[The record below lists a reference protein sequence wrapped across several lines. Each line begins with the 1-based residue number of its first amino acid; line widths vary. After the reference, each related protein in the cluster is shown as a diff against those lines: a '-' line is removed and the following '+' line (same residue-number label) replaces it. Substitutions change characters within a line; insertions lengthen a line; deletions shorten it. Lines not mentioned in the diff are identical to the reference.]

1 MDSPRMVRS
10 PLSSFSLEQTRD
22 ARARAWAFVFECWQ
36 AKQMVDE
43 PTQPGDHD
51 DSQSVR
57 NKEGVSHVDQ
67 RTH

>member
-36 AKQMVDE
+36 EKQTVAE
-43 PTQPGDHD
+43 PTQPD
-51 DSQSVR
+51 DRDDTSSVR
-57 NKEGVSHVDQ
+57 NTEGVSHVDQ